1 MRDSAGGHRNPLD
14 PVPGLLAAV
23 AALVGFAV
31 VVHAR
36 SAVQVRPPA
45 PPVQRAEELAA
56 LVARAE
62 ANRAVLEAELA
73 RLRSRLA
80 EYERLTE
87 QGRTLT
93 QALLEEIRLY
103 RMVLGLE
110 PVRGPGIEVVLVP
123 GAAPQLPVPA
133 EVQALD
139 LAGLVNELWG
149 AGAEAVAVNGRRV
162 LSRSAYRQSGRRI
175 VVDGAVVRPPY
186 VVAAIGPADAM
197 EAGLRVRGGF
207 VEGLRAVG
215 VDVRVRR
222 REDLRL
228 PAYTGALTYRWARL
242 ER

>member
-1 MRDSAGGHRNPLD
+1 M
-14 PVPGLLAAV
+14 PGLLAAV

-36 SAVQVRPPA
+36 SVVHVRPPA

-56 LVARAE
+56 LVARAD

-87 QGRTLT
+87 QGRALT

-110 PVRGPGIEVVLVP
+110 PVRGPGLEVLIVP
-123 GAAPQLPVPA
+123 GAAPRLPVPA
-133 EVQALD
+133 ELQALD

-175 VVDGAVVRPPY
+175 VVDGVVLRPPY
-186 VVAAIGPADAM
+186 VVVAIGPADAM
-197 EAGLRVRGGF
+197 EASLRARGGL

-215 VDVRVRR
+215 VDVRIRL

-228 PAYTGALTYRWARL
+228 PPYTGSLTYRWARP